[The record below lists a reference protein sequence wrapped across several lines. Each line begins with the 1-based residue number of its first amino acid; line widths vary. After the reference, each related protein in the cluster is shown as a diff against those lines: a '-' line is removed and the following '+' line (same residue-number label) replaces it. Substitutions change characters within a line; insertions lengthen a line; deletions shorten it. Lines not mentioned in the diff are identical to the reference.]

1 MKRARRDRFPLSE
14 TVSVVRVV
22 CGVRRPLAMPMT
34 PFVLNSLEPAID
46 PGEQPPSQ
54 RSARQRGERE
64 SLDRSP
70 YPQLQPLAEP

>member
-1 MKRARRDRFPLSE
+1 
-14 TVSVVRVV
+14 
-22 CGVRRPLAMPMT
+22 MT
-34 PFVLNSLEPAID
+34 PFALNSLEAAID

-54 RSARQRGERE
+54 RSARQCGKRE